1 MPRVL
6 VKFLAA
12 VKDKVGKGAEEYEL
26 PNGSTLSELAA
37 KLEKRHQ
44 LSLQDPTIMVTLNG
58 KGLRQLPSGLE
69 TRLSE
74 GDMILLFPPISG
86 G

>member
-1 MPRVL
+1 MPRVF
-6 VKFLAA
+6 VRFLAA
-12 VKDKVGKGAEEYEL
+12 MKDKAGKGEEVYEL
-26 PNGSTLSELAA
+26 PNGSTLSDLAA
-37 KLEKRHQ
+37 KLEERHQ

-58 KGLRQLPSGLE
+58 KGLRQLPDGLE
-69 TRLSE
+69 TRLGE